1 MGTRDLEIARAVKLR
16 PVEQVAET
24 LGLDPDD
31 LEPYGTYKAKVRWK
45 AIERSRVRPD
55 GALVLVTAMTP
66 APAGEG
72 KSTIAIGLAD
82 GLRKL
87 GSRSIVALRQPALG
101 LVFSAKGGA
110 TGGGRA
116 QVAPMEEIN
125 LHFTGDIHA
134 VGAAHNLLAA
144 MVDNHLVQGDA
155 LALDSRKIF
164 WKRVVDMND
173 RALRNVIVGLGG
185 PAHGVPRESG
195 FEITEASELMAI
207 LCLATDLRDFKARAE
222 RVVVGATAGGDLVS
236 AGQLHAAGAMAALV
250 REALKPNLVQT
261 LEGTPALVHGGPFG
275 NIAHG
280 CSSLIATRLGLKLA
294 EVVVTEAGF
303 ATDLGAEKF
312 VDIKCRTGG
321 LAPACAV
328 VVATVRAV
336 KVHGLENLAKHIQN
350 VRRFGLAP
358 VVALNR
364 FATDPDAEVAA
375 ILEACRAMG
384 ASAEEVRA
392 WELGGAGATGL
403 AQAVLDAV
411 RSADP
416 AAFRYLYQDDWTL
429 EKKIDTIATQIYRR
443 DGARQRL
450 PRGAAGPGA
459 RVPSRRRRAHVRPH
473 ASRGREDAGAL
484 RRGGLRPRPPRRALA
499 REPSGVLLPLPGAQ
513 QPRVRD
519 RPDQPGLSARRDALP
534 DGPLR
539 GRPRRLAGEPC
550 RRPGR
555 GRARAPAASA
565 RRERR
570 DHAREA
576 SEAWPGAPGG
586 RAVTRHR
593 VRPPLHLGDD
603 GTAEGVRP
611 HELLLPERRR
621 LVPGSR
627 RTRHLRARPRPDPE
641 PPPALSHELP
651 GGDGDVRDLD
661 GERPDPPR
669 ALQPHA
675 LVA

>member
-16 PVEQVAET
+16 PVEQIAET

-45 AIERSRVRPD
+45 AIERSRARPD

-66 APAGEG
+66 TPAGEG

-87 GSRSIVALRQPALG
+87 GSRSLVALRQPALG
-101 LVFSAKGGA
+101 PVFGAKGGA

-336 KVHGLENLAKHIQN
+336 KVHGLENLAKHVQN

-375 ILEACRAMG
+375 ILEACRMMG
-384 ASAEEVRA
+384 ARAEEVRA

-429 EKKIDTIATQIYRR
+429 EKKIETIATEIYGA
-443 DGARQRL
+443 DGVRL
-450 PRGAAGPGA
+450 MPAAATKLEHWQAAGY
-459 RVPSRRRRAHVRPH
+459 
-473 ASRGREDAGAL
+473 GRLAVCMAKTQNSLSDDAKK
-484 RRGGLRPRPPRRALA
+484 P
-499 REPSGVLLPLPGAQ
+499 
-513 QPRVRD
+513 
-519 RPDQPGLSARRDALP
+519 
-534 DGPLR
+534 
-539 GRPRRLAGEPC
+539 GRPRGFTVSVRDAKLAAGAGFVIAYTGDILTM
-550 RRPGR
+550 PGLPR
-555 GRARAPAASA
+555 V
-565 RRERR
+565 
-570 DHAREA
+570 
-576 SEAWPGAPGG
+576 PGAESI
-586 RAVTRHR
+586 
-593 VRPPLHLGDD
+593 DI
-603 GTAEGVRP
+603 
-611 HELLLPERRR
+611 
-621 LVPGSR
+621 
-627 RTRHLRARPRPDPE
+627 
-641 PPPALSHELP
+641 
-651 GGDGDVRDLD
+651 DLD
-661 GERPDPPR
+661 GNIVG
-669 ALQPHA
+669 LF
-675 LVA
+675 

>member
-16 PVEQVAET
+16 PVEQIAET

-45 AIERSRVRPD
+45 AIERSRARPD

-66 APAGEG
+66 TPAGEG

-87 GSRSIVALRQPALG
+87 GSRSLVALRQPALG
-101 LVFSAKGGA
+101 PVFGAKGGA

-350 VRRFGLAP
+350 VRRFGLTP

-375 ILEACRAMG
+375 ILEACRMMG
-384 ASAEEVRA
+384 ARAEEVRA

-429 EKKIDTIATQIYRR
+429 EKKIETIATEIYGA
-443 DGARQRL
+443 DGVRL
-450 PRGAAGPGA
+450 MPAAATKLEHWQAAGY
-459 RVPSRRRRAHVRPH
+459 
-473 ASRGREDAGAL
+473 GRLAVCMAKTQNSLSDDAKK
-484 RRGGLRPRPPRRALA
+484 P
-499 REPSGVLLPLPGAQ
+499 
-513 QPRVRD
+513 
-519 RPDQPGLSARRDALP
+519 
-534 DGPLR
+534 
-539 GRPRRLAGEPC
+539 GRPRGFTVSVRDAKLAAGAGFVIAYTGDILTM
-550 RRPGR
+550 PGLPR
-555 GRARAPAASA
+555 V
-565 RRERR
+565 
-570 DHAREA
+570 
-576 SEAWPGAPGG
+576 PGAESI
-586 RAVTRHR
+586 
-593 VRPPLHLGDD
+593 DI
-603 GTAEGVRP
+603 
-611 HELLLPERRR
+611 
-621 LVPGSR
+621 
-627 RTRHLRARPRPDPE
+627 
-641 PPPALSHELP
+641 
-651 GGDGDVRDLD
+651 DLD
-661 GERPDPPR
+661 GNIVG
-669 ALQPHA
+669 LF
-675 LVA
+675 

>member
-16 PVEQVAET
+16 PVEQIAET

-66 APAGEG
+66 TPAGEG

-87 GSRSIVALRQPALG
+87 GSRSLVALRQPALG
-101 LVFSAKGGA
+101 PVFGAKGGA

-350 VRRFGLAP
+350 VRRFGLTP

-375 ILEACRAMG
+375 ILEACRMMG
-384 ASAEEVRA
+384 ARAEEVRA

-429 EKKIDTIATQIYRR
+429 EKKIETIATEIYGA
-443 DGARQRL
+443 DGVRL
-450 PRGAAGPGA
+450 MPAAATKLEHWQAAGY
-459 RVPSRRRRAHVRPH
+459 
-473 ASRGREDAGAL
+473 GRLAVCMAKTQNSLSDDAKK
-484 RRGGLRPRPPRRALA
+484 P
-499 REPSGVLLPLPGAQ
+499 
-513 QPRVRD
+513 
-519 RPDQPGLSARRDALP
+519 
-534 DGPLR
+534 
-539 GRPRRLAGEPC
+539 GRPRGFTVSVRDAKLAAGAGFVIAYTGDILTM
-550 RRPGR
+550 PGLPR
-555 GRARAPAASA
+555 V
-565 RRERR
+565 
-570 DHAREA
+570 
-576 SEAWPGAPGG
+576 PGAESI
-586 RAVTRHR
+586 
-593 VRPPLHLGDD
+593 DI
-603 GTAEGVRP
+603 
-611 HELLLPERRR
+611 
-621 LVPGSR
+621 
-627 RTRHLRARPRPDPE
+627 
-641 PPPALSHELP
+641 
-651 GGDGDVRDLD
+651 DLD
-661 GERPDPPR
+661 GNIVG
-669 ALQPHA
+669 LF
-675 LVA
+675 